1 MTKKTKI
8 LAGILATV
16 LLAGA
21 TTTVVCLSRD
31 KEPTSQGQVSV
42 QPNDSA
48 SNITDE
54 NGEVLSE
61 GVNVMPARMT
71 FRSARAI
78 TGESK
83 SNSAT
88 IQANIK
94 PDNATNKNVSW
105 SVAFVNPQS
114 AWATGKNVSD
124 YVTVTP
130 QSPGSNIATVEC
142 LKPFGEQIKLTV
154 VIESNPEVKAESTV
168 DFAKRILKVPFDIQ
182 CFEENY
188 SLMNK
193 DFAMDALYLNV
204 GLSWDLWIDEP
215 NLEYTD
221 YTVEDEFNTIL
232 EINCNED
239 VLAQFNADT
248 GFSVEPATLK
258 RDETEGA
265 IYGALLSTLDGVN
278 WNVVEY
284 NNTLNN
290 WFKANTDKA
299 MFTLHYKAVGQYSTY
314 EAEIPIYVNVDELS
328 VLVTEI
334 TLNQSTILF

>member
-130 QSPGSNIATVEC
+130 QSVAKIPAKIFVF
-142 LKPFGEQIKLTV
+142 L
-154 VIESNPEVKAESTV
+154 VI
-168 DFAKRILKVPFDIQ
+168 
-182 CFEENY
+182 
-188 SLMNK
+188 
-193 DFAMDALYLNV
+193 
-204 GLSWDLWIDEP
+204 
-215 NLEYTD
+215 
-221 YTVEDEFNTIL
+221 
-232 EINCNED
+232 
-239 VLAQFNADT
+239 
-248 GFSVEPATLK
+248 
-258 RDETEGA
+258 
-265 IYGALLSTLDGVN
+265 
-278 WNVVEY
+278 
-284 NNTLNN
+284 
-290 WFKANTDKA
+290 
-299 MFTLHYKAVGQYSTY
+299 LHDPPY
-314 EAEIPIYVNVDELS
+314 
-328 VLVTEI
+328 
-334 TLNQSTILF
+334 F